1 MQHELLVLLLCCSIG
16 KEEGGEIKFLDVAV
30 GYQKEGGVVSHVEI
44 VAKLFVFGAVCNS
57 DGLFAVDLEVLV
69 GGGLGV
75 GAVGVVQQ

>member
-1 MQHELLVLLLCCSIG
+1 M
-16 KEEGGEIKFLDVAV
+16 
-30 GYQKEGGVVSHVEI
+30 SHVEI